1 MSFNMMKNNSV
12 YNFIILSVSL
22 FCVVACNQKAETKF
36 DAIESM
42 IFKYP
47 DSALNKLKDMEMSSF
62 YNERDTALY
71 DLLYTQA
78 RYTNFMSISDD
89 SLLTHAIT
97 YFDKEKDLYHWCWT
111 HFYKGCRFLEQNRF
125 GKSMRE
131 LLILECELP
140 RIGNALLSERVY
152 NTIGYLYV
160 VNDFYEKAELYSLKA
175 IFTGYNIKDSLL
187 IADALGTFCRAR
199 LYSGDTKIKQ
209 YLWQAIKLS
218 KNSPNNITLTNLY
231 YTLSDVYFRDYNKDS
246 TLYYALLA
254 KEVNKDSIMDYSICN
269 MIGTAYTE
277 RGEIDSAR
285 YYMHKAAQCP
295 RVGVKR
301 VAYMC
306 LSDIETALGN
316 SQKALEYER
325 LYSAYQDSV
334 EAQSQRVDI
343 KNAEKAVAL
352 MQTKENNKREKKT
365 YFYVI
370 IVLFFVAI
378 VITVIA
384 CRRIKNHRALIRNT
398 EEKLEFITK
407 QLQTVSDKLR
417 RKTDLLEKMK
427 CQTEEYGINAGRI
440 EQLQKEI
447 IKLNAQRLAIIS
459 EISAHSTIYQKLSRI
474 IAQGHA
480 KGEASER
487 MEESDWIE
495 LVSVTSQ
502 LYPDLI
508 LTLRRD
514 YGLKEADI
522 RFCSLVLADYNLNE
536 LSFVLFRTQSAI
548 HKRAKYILHTK
559 LGFTDALPS
568 SLRDALLSIK
578 PTPSLNQ

>member
-1 MSFNMMKNNSV
+1 MF
-12 YNFIILSVSL
+12 
-22 FCVVACNQKAETKF
+22 EH
-36 DAIESM
+36 
-42 IFKYP
+42 P
-47 DSALNKLKDMEMSSF
+47 DSALDKLKMIDLTQLKSVKEK
-62 YNERDTALY
+62 ALY

-78 RYTNFMSISDD
+78 LYTNYLPIDND
-89 SLLTHAIT
+89 SLLSQALSF
-97 YFDKEKDLYHWCWT
+97 FDKDEEPRYWAWS
-111 HFYKGCRFLEQNRF
+111 HFYEGCRKQDNDSLEAAMIEFLTIQTIAESLQEDRFLERLFNHLADIYYKESF
-125 GKSMRE
+125 FDKSAYYYSKVIPLARSIPDSVMLAYSLNMLACSNLYRNDSNV
-131 LLILECELP
+131 LVP
-140 RIGNALLSERVY
+140 LSEAKIITESIINHDNPITSVY
-152 NTIGYLYV
+152 
-160 VNDFYEKAELYSLKA
+160 YSLSTFYSRQNNA
-175 IFTGYNIKDSLL
+175 DS
-187 IADALGTFCRAR
+187 A
-199 LYSGDTKIKQ
+199 
-209 YLWQAIKLS
+209 
-218 KNSPNNITLTNLY
+218 
-231 YTLSDVYFRDYNKDS
+231 
-246 TLYYALLA
+246 LYYALKA
-254 KEVNKDSIMDYSICN
+254 SEVNRNSVMESSINNI
-269 MIGTAYTE
+269 IGVAYTE
-277 RGEIDSAR
+277 KNEADSAIS
-285 YYMHKAAQCP
+285 YFMEASNSLNIS
-295 RVGVKR
+295 VKR
-301 VAYMC
+301 MAYMC
-306 LSDIETALGN
+306 LSDIETAMGN

-352 MQTKENNKREKKT
+352 MKTKENNKREKKT

-398 EEKLEFITK
+398 EEKLKFITK

-417 RKTDLLEKMK
+417 TKTDLLEIMK
-427 CQTEEYGINAGRI
+427 CQTEEYGINAGRV

-447 IKLNAQRLAIIS
+447 INLNAQRHAIIS
-459 EISAHSTIYQKLSRI
+459 EIAAHSTIYQKLSRI

-480 KGEASER
+480 KGVAIER

-536 LSFVLFRTQSAI
+536 LSFVLLRTSSAV

>member
-1 MSFNMMKNNSV
+1 MEKNKSV
-12 YNFIILSVSL
+12 YFILFIFVFLFSVIS
-22 FCVVACNQKAETKF
+22 CEHKTETKL
-36 DAIESM
+36 DAIEAMMFKRPKKALREIYSM
-42 IFKYP
+42 
-47 DSALNKLKDMEMSSF
+47 DVTSLC
-62 YNERDTALY
+62 NERDTALY

-78 RYTNFMSISDD
+78 RYTNFLSISDD
-89 SLLTHAIT
+89 SMLRHAT
-97 YFDKEKDLYHWCWT
+97 AYFNKENDLHHWAWT
-111 HFYKGCRFLEQNRF
+111 HYYRGCKFLEQDCY
-125 GKSMRE
+125 GESIQEM
-131 LLILECELP
+131 LLLEKELP
-140 RIGNALLSERVY
+140 LIGETLLSERIY
-152 NTIGYLYV
+152 NHLGYLYV

-218 KNSPNNITLTNLY
+218 KNAPNNITLTNLY
-231 YTLSDVYFRDYNKDS
+231 YTLSDVYFREYNKDS

-254 KEVNKDSIMDYSICN
+254 KEVNQDSIMDYSICN
-269 MIGTAYTE
+269 MIGVAYSE

-398 EEKLEFITK
+398 EEKLKFITK

-417 RKTDLLEKMK
+417 TKTDLLEIMK

-447 IKLNAQRLAIIS
+447 INLNAQRHAIIS
-459 EISAHSTIYQKLSRI
+459 EIAANSTIYQKLSRI

-480 KGEASER
+480 KGESIER
-487 MEESDWIE
+487 MEDSDWLE
-495 LVSVTSQ
+495 LVSFTNR
-502 LYPDLI
+502 LYNDLI
-508 LTLRRD
+508 LKLRRE
-514 YGLKEADI
+514 YGFTEADI
-522 RFCSLVLADYNLNE
+522 RFCSLVLADFNLNE
-536 LSFVLFRTQSAI
+536 LAFVLFRTPSAI
-548 HKRAKYILHTK
+548 HKRAKYILQTK

-568 SLRDALLSIK
+568 NLRDALLSIK